1 MKLTEE
7 DVAELTKRKYDFD
20 AIGACVAQHTKDRSS
35 IADISLDLFYDKD
48 GNPFAYIILRW
59 EGKNGGFEARN
70 ATGNSLNA
78 DIKAMAELL
87 NGGYYSECAKYEERK
102 KGSTKI

>member
-35 IADISLDLFYDKD
+35 IADISLDLFYDKKGD
-48 GNPFAYIILRW
+48 FYEYIVLRW
-59 EGKNGGFEARN
+59 EKNGFEARIVN
-70 ATGNSLNA
+70 GNSLNA
-78 DIKAMAELL
+78 DIEEMAKLL
-87 NGGYYSECAKYEERK
+87 NGGYYSECDKYKERK
-102 KGSTKI
+102 EGSQKI

>member
-35 IADISLDLFYDKD
+35 IADISLDLFYDKKGD
-48 GNPFAYIILRW
+48 FYEYIVLRW
-59 EGKNGGFEARN
+59 EKNGFEARIVN
-70 ATGNSLNA
+70 GNSLNA
-78 DIKAMAELL
+78 DIEEMAKLL
-87 NGGYYSECAKYEERK
+87 NGGYYSECDEYKERK
-102 KGSTKI
+102 EGSEKI